1 MKSKRKRPEKS
12 VSPRAPARA
21 EALGPAEQRLT
32 LITEATTEGIY
43 DWNVVTNTLYL
54 SERLK
59 SILGLAETAATTS
72 LRWAE
77 HVHPDDLA
85 TYKEAIAKHFKGE
98 TEKFNC
104 EYRVRRRSGD
114 FFWVADS
121 ARCIRGEDSR
131 AIRLVGAIRDI
142 TRRKL
147 AEFRL
152 VAASQSAEK
161 ARQQLNDALESMS
174 EGLVLFNADDR
185 IVVCN
190 SRYRRFF
197 IEAGGAEI
205 GEMVQPGA
213 SLWDIIRMAHAKGM
227 FPLIKGLDLE
237 AHIERRKALRRN
249 PGGTVEQYLADG
261 LWLKIS
267 EHRTADG
274 GTASVYTDITEV
286 KRREAELASKTAM
299 LESLSSKLAKYL
311 PPQVYKSI
319 FAGEQDVEIAPKR
332 KKLTIFFSDIAGFTD
347 TVEALQSEELTHL
360 LNQYLTEM
368 SKIALEHG
376 ATVSKFIGD
385 AILAFFGDP
394 VSRGLTEDAVACARM
409 AIAMQ
414 RRMRELQAIWRGR
427 GLEQA
432 FELRIGITTGYCTVG
447 NFGSE
452 DRLDYTVIG
461 HSVNLA
467 ARLQQGA
474 ERGEILVDGE
484 TRSLVEGAVRTEQR
498 GTTQYKGISRPIQ
511 VYAVT
516 ALDNDKKAQCGV
528 IALNRTGVQLLID
541 RDKLT
546 GTAKD
551 EVVAALKRAIASIEG

>member
-1 MKSKRKRPEKS
+1 MNKHKRKK
-12 VSPRAPARA
+12 AKNGLPARA
-21 EALGPAEQRLT
+21 SARADPSRT
-32 LITEATTEGIY
+32 TEARLALVTDAMTEGIY
-43 DWNVVTNTLYL
+43 DWNVLTDALYL
-54 SERLK
+54 SDRLK
-59 SILGLAETAATTS
+59 SILGIVELTS
-72 LRWAE
+72 HEWAD

-85 TYKEAIAKHFKGE
+85 SYKSAIAKHFTGE
-98 TEKFNC
+98 TERLNC
-104 EYRVRRRSGD
+104 EYRVRRGSGD

-121 ARCIRGEDSR
+121 ARCMRGENGR
-131 AIRLVGAIRDI
+131 AIRLIGAVRDI

-147 AEFRL
+147 AEFKL
-152 VAASQSAEK
+152 VAVSQAAER
-161 ARQQLNDALESMS
+161 ARQQLTDALESMS
-174 EGLVLFNADDR
+174 EGLVLFDAEDR
-185 IVVCN
+185 IVICN

-197 IEAGGAEI
+197 IDAGSPAI
-205 GEMVQPGA
+205 GEMVKPGA
-213 SLWDIIRMAHAKGM
+213 LLWDIMRAAHAKGM
-227 FPLIKGLDLE
+227 FPLFKASEME
-237 AHIERRKALRRN
+237 AHIDRRKAQRRN
-249 PGGTVEQYLADG
+249 PAGDIEQHLGDG

-311 PPQVYKSI
+311 PAQIYKSI

-332 KKLTIFFSDIAGFTD
+332 KKLTVFFSDIAGFTD

-368 SKIALEHG
+368 SKIALEYG
-376 ATVSKFIGD
+376 ATVGKFIGD

-394 VSRGLTEDAVACARM
+394 VSRGASEDAIACARM

-414 RRMRELQAIWRGR
+414 QRMQELGAIWRGR
-427 GLEQA
+427 GLEKT

-461 HSVNLA
+461 HAVNLA

-474 ERGEILVDGE
+474 DRGAILVDSE
-484 TRSLVEGAVRTEQR
+484 TRSLVEGAVRTEKR
-498 GTTQYKGISRPIQ
+498 DTIQYKGFARPIQ

-516 ALDNDKKAQCGV
+516 GLYDDQVPQGRM
-528 IALNRTGVQLLID
+528 IALNRVGFQLLID
-541 RDKLT
+541 HDKLS
-546 GTAKD
+546 GTVKEEAI
-551 EVVAALKRAIASIEG
+551 AALKGAIKSLDG